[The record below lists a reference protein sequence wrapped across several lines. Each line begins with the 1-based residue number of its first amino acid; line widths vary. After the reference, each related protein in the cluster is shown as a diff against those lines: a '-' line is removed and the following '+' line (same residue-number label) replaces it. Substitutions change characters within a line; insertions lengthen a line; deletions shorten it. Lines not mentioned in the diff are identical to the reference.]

1 MTDYTIPIDDELK
14 RQLESCSS
22 EFKTNLLDAVVDY
35 LRQRVKQ
42 EVAED
47 EDDDW
52 DWDAP
57 YTDEEEFY
65 GPENVKYILE
75 GIKQFEEGKVVTVTL
90 DELKAMVNE
99 KI

>member
-1 MTDYTIPIDDELK
+1 MADFTIALDYELK
-14 RQLESCSS
+14 SQLDTCCSKS
-22 EFKTNLLDAVVDY
+22 GTSFLDTAINY
-35 LRQRVKQ
+35 IKQ
-42 EVAED
+42 GIKRDVID
-47 EDDDW
+47 EDDW

-65 GPENVKYILE
+65 SPENVAIFQE
-75 GIKQFEEGKVVTVTL
+75 SVKQFEEGKVVTVTL